1 MGRLLILALYEEL
14 IAGYGQRRHQNHKLL
29 EVHFPV
35 LVLIQVPHDLLH
47 HQWIGTSLGQTH
59 QQEHEEAQGK
69 KQWNKKKAVQENI
82 FSGREGKR
90 VSALYEKILIAS
102 VNMNIV
108 DFT

>member
-1 MGRLLILALYEEL
+1 MNSLGSYPLLNSGTTKLKCSYARALWGRMGRLLILALYEEL

-69 KQWNKKKAVQENI
+69 KQ
-82 FSGREGKR
+82 
-90 VSALYEKILIAS
+90 
-102 VNMNIV
+102 
-108 DFT
+108 